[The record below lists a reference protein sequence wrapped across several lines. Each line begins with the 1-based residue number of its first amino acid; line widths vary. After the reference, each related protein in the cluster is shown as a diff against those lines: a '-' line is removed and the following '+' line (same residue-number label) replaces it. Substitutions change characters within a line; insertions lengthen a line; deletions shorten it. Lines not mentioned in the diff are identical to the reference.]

1 MSQEQ
6 RSRKQI
12 RMDIADTSDFLEIGR
27 LFRSIAMWHCDR
39 NLIDG
44 ATSTTQFIKLGSE
57 MAELGEHILKGQDI
71 KDDIG
76 DMLVVMTNICVR
88 EKISI
93 VDCLRQAYNDIKDRK
108 GIMHGG
114 VFVKSTDQDYE
125 SLCCLYGVPI

>member
-1 MSQEQ
+1 MPEQ

-12 RMDIADTSDFLEIGR
+12 RMDIADTKDFLEIGR

-44 ATSTTQFIKLGSE
+44 ATSLTQFVKLGSE
-57 MAELGEHILKGQDI
+57 KAELGEHLLKGQDI
-71 KDDIG
+71 RDDIG
-76 DMLVVMTNICVR
+76 DMMVVLTNICVR

-93 VDCLRQAYNDIKDRK
+93 VECLRMAYDDIKDRK

-114 VFVKSTDQDYE
+114 VFVKSTDPDYANI
-125 SLCCLYGVPI
+125 CAIYGVTP

>member
-1 MSQEQ
+1 MSTEP

-12 RMDIADTSDFLEIGR
+12 RMDIADTKDFLEIGR

-44 ATSTTQFIKLGSE
+44 ATSLTQFVKLGSE
-57 MAELGEHILKGQDI
+57 MAELGEHIVKGQDI

-76 DMLVVMTNICVR
+76 DMLVVLTNICVR

-93 VDCLRQAYNDIKDRK
+93 VDCLRQAFDDIKDRK

-114 VFVKSTDQDYE
+114 IFVKSTDADYADI
-125 SLCCLYGVPI
+125 CAQYGVAP